1 MQEFLLRGTQPLP
14 ELNTDII
21 KKKLENKGV
30 NVDADVDIRWRLLS
44 GKTDTADSKLLLS
57 RAVAIFHVSDQ
68 MLLQIGTY
76 YIIHAIISPLR
87 KSLIMLNNM
96 ILLVSETLRA

>member
-1 MQEFLLRGTQPLP
+1 MFCRSHDFSKSRFDDRTVMICDQPLP

-44 GKTDTADSKLLLS
+44 HLLYQQEFYVFWEV
-57 RAVAIFHVSDQ
+57 R
-68 MLLQIGTY
+68 LQNYRWLQQAGNTKG
-76 YIIHAIISPLR
+76 R
-87 KSLIMLNNM
+87 
-96 ILLVSETLRA
+96 